1 MDSVKLIVCN
11 SNTELGQSVGEELNK
26 SLTPMSS
33 IKHANTEIKV
43 KIQESIRRKNVYI
56 LSSGTNDKDYSVND
70 YLMELFLTID
80 ACQRSSVKSITVILP
95 YYPYSR
101 ADKKD
106 DGRTAIG
113 GSLVASLLE
122 TLKINRILSMDL
134 HANQIQGFTSLPFD
148 NLQAKKLFIQY
159 IREKYLHS
167 LNKEEINKNYILVA
181 PDSGSVP
188 RIASYAKTL
197 QLNYVIMHK
206 QRDYSKESVVLKSI
220 LIGDKDNILGKT
232 AIIIDDMVDTM
243 GTMVS
248 CVNELVENGIC
259 KAIIMA
265 THGILSEPAI
275 SRINESKKIVEVV
288 VTNTLPQNKNLENCY
303 KLKVIDIS
311 PLISEVI
318 RRLSTGG
325 SISALF
331 SNN

>member
-1 MDSVKLIVCN
+1 MENVQLIVCN
-11 SNTELGQSVGEELNK
+11 SNTELGESVGRNLEK
-26 SLTPMSS
+26 PLTPIYSV
-33 IKHANTEIKV
+33 KHANSEIKV
-43 KIQESIRRKNVYI
+43 KIEESIRRKNVYI
-56 LSSGTNDKDYSVND
+56 ISSGTNDDNYSIND
-70 YLMELFLTID
+70 YLMELFLTLD
-80 ACQRSSVKSITVILP
+80 ACKRSSVKSITVILP

-113 GSLVASLLE
+113 GSMVASF
-122 TLKINRILSMDL
+122 LKAVGVNRILSMDL

-148 NLQAKKLFIQY
+148 NLQAKTLFI
-159 IREKYLHS
+159 KYLKENHFQS
-167 LNKEEINKNYILVA
+167 LNREEINNNYILVA
-181 PDSGSVP
+181 PDSGSVS

-206 QRDYSKESVVLKSI
+206 QRDYSKESTVVKSI

-243 GTMVS
+243 GTMIS
-248 CVNELVENGIC
+248 CVNELVENGIY

-275 SRINESKKIVEVV
+275 SRINESKKIMEIV
-288 VTNTLPQNKNLENCY
+288 VTNTLPQTKNLEKCY

-311 PLISEVI
+311 QLISEVI

-331 SNN
+331 S